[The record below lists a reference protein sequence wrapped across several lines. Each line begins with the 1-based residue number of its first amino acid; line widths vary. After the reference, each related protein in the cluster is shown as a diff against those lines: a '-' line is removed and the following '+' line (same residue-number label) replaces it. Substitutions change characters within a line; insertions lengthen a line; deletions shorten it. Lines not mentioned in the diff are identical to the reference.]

1 VQGRQLDDLL
11 EPLGDRVVDDRG
23 LSKLLPAVNDA
34 VRDSSDIARRF
45 RQGGDA
51 LGRAVRRD
59 QRELQA
65 RRAGVDDENGVPAQ

>member
-1 VQGRQLDDLL
+1 VQGRQLDDLF
-11 EPLGDRVVDDRG
+11 EPLGDRVVDERW

-34 VRDSSDIARRF
+34 VRDGGDVAGRFLERR
-45 RQGGDA
+45 DA

-59 QRELQA
+59 ERELEA